1 MTISFSEANLSTNN
15 MLYGSKLS
23 VVLVCLLQIIVLV
36 IKYEFSK
43 QEIIGKVKQTCKSFC
58 IESN

>member
-1 MTISFSEANLSTNN
+1 

-23 VVLVCLLQIIVLV
+23 VVLVCLSQIIILV
-36 IKYEFSK
+36 IKYKFRK
-43 QEIIGKVKQTCKSFC
+43 QEVIGKVKQTCKSFC